1 MTPFALDT
9 NTMSCY
15 IRGDGR
21 VAQRLTAVSP
31 KQVGLPAIVVYEIR
45 FGLRRAACD
54 AQLAAFNSMVQAT
67 HVLSFDAESADHA
80 AAIRVELEALG
91 TPIGPHDL
99 LIAATARRYQ
109 HTLVTHNTREFSRV
123 PGLQLEDW
131 F

>member
-45 FGLRRAACD
+45 FGLSR
-54 AQLAAFNSMVQAT
+54 
-67 HVLSFDAESADHA
+67 
-80 AAIRVELEALG
+80 
-91 TPIGPHDL
+91 
-99 LIAATARRYQ
+99 
-109 HTLVTHNTREFSRV
+109 TLTV
-123 PGLQLEDW
+123 P
-131 F
+131 

>member
-1 MTPFALDT
+1 MTHFALDT
-9 NTMSCY
+9 NTISYY

-21 VAQRLTAVSP
+21 VAHRLAAVSP
-31 KQVGLPAIVVYEIR
+31 KQVGLPAIVVFEIR
-45 FGLRRAACD
+45 FGLLRAARN
-54 AQLAAFNSMVQAT
+54 AQLAAFNDMVQAT
-67 HVLSFDAESADHA
+67 NMLSFDDESASHA
-80 AAIRVELEALG
+80 AAIRIELEALG
-91 TPIGPHDL
+91 TPIGPYDL